1 MEQQQPYYYYVI
13 AYSENNANWSN
24 PSETVW
30 TVVTDVREGQYVY
43 EDQAVPVTITE
54 KTNDTVRSSAITI
67 SGIAEKACSLQA
79 EVNGQ
84 IQTGD
89 ISLAAGGTFTV
100 TLTLEEGRNDVN
112 LYFTDSN
119 GRITRKTFNYVLLT
133 NYDMVV
139 DGNWT
144 GADGALED
152 GIPVYRTVQAAVD
165 AVPVDNSSR
174 KVILIREGSYREHL
188 RVDKPMI
195 SLIGEDREKVRIHFY
210 VF

>member
-1 MEQQQPYYYYVI
+1 MTRS
-13 AYSENNANWSN
+13 A
-24 PSETVW
+24 
-30 TVVTDVREGQYVY
+30 VRRLPFRV
-43 EDQAVPVTITE
+43 
-54 KTNDTVRSSAITI
+54 
-67 SGIAEKACSLQA
+67 LQKRPA
-79 EVNGQ
+79 AFRLEVNGQ

-195 SLIGEDREKVRIHFY
+195 SLMGKIGRRCGFIFMMQKKVRRAETWPFAARY
-210 VF
+210 M